1 MPIKIP
7 DSLPAKNVLENE
19 HIFVMTEYRALHQDI
34 RPLKILLLNLMPTKI
49 TTETQFLRCF
59 SNTPI
64 QVEVDLLQTSSH
76 ISKNTPQ
83 EHLLQFYST
92 FDKVCNN
99 RYDGMIITGAPVE
112 QFRYEEVD
120 YWEEVCE
127 IMEWSK
133 TNVHSTFYVC
143 WGAQAG
149 LYYHYGINKFRVPK
163 KIFGVYP
170 HLLTT
175 PKARLFRGFSDIYYA
190 PQSRHTIIRREDVD
204 ACPALRLMSYS
215 EEAGV
220 NIVGDQE
227 GRQFFI
233 LSHLEYDADTLKKE
247 YLRDKE
253 KGLDIDIPYHYF
265 PHDDLSQPP
274 VNTWRAF
281 GTLLYTN
288 WLNYYVYQTTPYNIN
303 EILS

>member
-7 DSLPAKNVLENE
+7 DSLPAKNTLENE

-49 TTETQFLRCF
+49 ATETQFLRCF
-59 SNTPI
+59 SNTPL
-64 QVEVDLLQTSSH
+64 QVEVDLMQTSSH
-76 ISKNTPQ
+76 ISKTTSQ
-83 EHLLQFYST
+83 EHLLQFYTT
-92 FDKVCNN
+92 FDETKHN

-112 QFRYEEVD
+112 HLKYEDVD
-120 YWEEVCE
+120 YWDEVCR

-149 LYYHYGINKFRVPK
+149 LYYHYGIDKFQVPK
-163 KIFGVYP
+163 KIFGIYP

-175 PKARLFRGFSDIYYA
+175 PKARLFRGFSDIYTA
-190 PQSRHTIIRREDVD
+190 PQSRHTIIRREDIL
-204 ACPALRLMSYS
+204 AHPELRLMSYS
-215 EEAGV
+215 EQAGV
-220 NIVGDQE
+220 NIVGDMQ

-233 LSHLEYDADTLKKE
+233 LSHLEYDADTLQRE

-253 KGLDIDIPYHYF
+253 KGLDIDIPCNYF
-265 PHDDLSQPP
+265 PDNDPSKTPI
-274 VNTWRAF
+274 NTWRAY
-281 GTLLYTN
+281 GALLYTN
-288 WLNYYVYQTTPYNIN
+288 WLNYYVYQTTPYDIKS
-303 EILS
+303 IQ